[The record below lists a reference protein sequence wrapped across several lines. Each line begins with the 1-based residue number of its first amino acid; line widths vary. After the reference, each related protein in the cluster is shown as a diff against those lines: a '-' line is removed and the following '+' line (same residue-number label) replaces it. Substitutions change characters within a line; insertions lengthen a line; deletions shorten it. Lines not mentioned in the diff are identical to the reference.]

1 MKKKKQLTPEQQLQE
16 SLIQLKNYRPLDDD
30 FMRELFR
37 NNWTLAELVLRI
49 ITGIKDLTLIQ
60 QETQY
65 DLKRLVGA
73 KSICLDVFG
82 KDNQQ
87 KLYDLEIQRAD
98 EGAVPER
105 ARYHSSAMDIEF
117 LSEGQKFTELPTTYT
132 IFITENDIFGT
143 GQPIYY
149 VDRMV
154 RNFKNRFFFDR
165 SHILYVN
172 GAYVGDDDIGKLMH
186 DFRCTNADDMNFELM
201 AKATRYYKNTPEGV
215 SYMCEVM
222 EKRIKENVEI
232 AEYNQAV
239 KMALE
244 MLADGTI
251 PIEKIAR
258 FSHLSL
264 EEVQQLADEQN
275 SKN

>member
-37 NNWTLAELVLRI
+37 NNWALAELVLRI

>member
-16 SLIQLKNYRPLDDD
+16 SLTQLKNYRPLDDD

-37 NNWTLAELVLRI
+37 NNWALAELVLRI

-117 LSEGQKFTELPTTYT
+117 LSEGQHFSELPTTYT
-132 IFITENDIFGT
+132 IFITENDIFGA
-143 GQPIYY
+143 GKPIYHIR
-149 VDRMV
+149 RMV
-154 RNFKNRFFFDR
+154 TDFQNRPFADR
-165 SHILYVN
+165 SYILYVN
-172 GAYVGDDDIGKLMH
+172 GEYVGDDDIGKLMH

-201 AKATRYYKNTPEGV
+201 ARATRYYKNTPEGV

-239 KMALE
+239 QMALE

-264 EEVQQLADEQN
+264 EEVKQLADEQN

>member
-16 SLIQLKNYRPLDDD
+16 SLTQLKNYRPLDDD

-37 NNWTLAELVLRI
+37 NNWALAELVLRI

-132 IFITENDIFGT
+132 IFITENDIYGA
-143 GQPIYY
+143 GKPVYHIR
-149 VDRMV
+149 RMV
-154 RNFKNRFFFDR
+154 TDFQNRPFADR
-165 SHILYVN
+165 SYILYVN

-201 AKATRYYKNTPEGV
+201 AQATRYYKNTPEGV

-239 KMALE
+239 QMALE

-264 EEVQQLADEQN
+264 EEVQQLAKEQ
-275 SKN
+275 KNNN

>member
-16 SLIQLKNYRPLDDD
+16 SLTQLKNYRPLDDD

-37 NNWTLAELVLRI
+37 NNWALAELVLRI

-201 AKATRYYKNTPEGV
+201 ARATRYYKNTPEGV

-239 KMALE
+239 QMALE

>member
-16 SLIQLKNYRPLDDD
+16 SLTQLKNYRPLDDD

-37 NNWTLAELVLRI
+37 NNWALAELVLRI

-239 KMALE
+239 QMALE

-251 PIEKIAR
+251 PIEQIAR

-264 EEVQQLADEQN
+264 EEVKQLADEQN

>member
-1 MKKKKQLTPEQQLQE
+1 MKKKKQLTPEQQRQE

-37 NNWTLAELVLRI
+37 NNWALSELVLRI

-117 LSEGQKFTELPTTYT
+117 LSEGQQFNELPTTYT
-132 IFITENDIFGT
+132 IFITENDIYGA
-143 GQPIYY
+143 GKPVYHIR
-149 VDRMV
+149 RMV
-154 RNFKNRFFFDR
+154 TDFQNRPFADR
-165 SHILYVN
+165 SYILYVN
-172 GAYVGDDDIGKLMH
+172 GEYVGDDDIGKLMH

-201 AKATRYYKNTPEGV
+201 AQATRYYKNTPEGV
-215 SYMCEVM
+215 SYMCKVM
-222 EKRIKENVEI
+222 EERIKENVEI
-232 AEYNQAV
+232 AYIE
-239 KMALE
+239 MALR
-244 MLADGTI
+244 MLAKGTY
-251 PIEKIAR
+251 P
-258 FSHLSL
+258 L
-264 EEVQQLADEQN
+264 EEIADLTQLPLEIVQQLADEQ
-275 SKN
+275 KNNN

>member
-16 SLIQLKNYRPLDDD
+16 SLTQLKNYRPLDDD

-37 NNWTLAELVLRI
+37 NNWALAELVLRI

-117 LSEGQKFTELPTTYT
+117 LSEGQKFTELPTTYI
-132 IFITENDIFGT
+132 IFITENDIWGG
-143 GQPIYY
+143 GQALYPVNKTLGGIRIPFE
-149 VDRMV
+149 DRQ
-154 RNFKNRFFFDR
+154 
-165 SHILYVN
+165 HILYVN
-172 GAYVGDDDIGKLMH
+172 ASYKGDDDIGRLMH
-186 DFRCTNADDMNFELM
+186 DFLCSDPDDMY
-201 AKATRYYKNTPEGV
+201 T
-215 SYMCEVM
+215 
-222 EKRIKENVEI
+222 
-232 AEYNQAV
+232 Q
-239 KMALE
+239 
-244 MLADGTI
+244 MLADKARYLKTDPKGVDIMCKVMEDLREESIQRGIDQNRVESIKNIIESFKVTAQQAMDALKI
-251 PIEKIAR
+251 PLTEQPKY
-258 FSHLSL
+258 
-264 EEVQQLADEQN
+264 LA
-275 SKN
+275 KL

>member
-1 MKKKKQLTPEQQLQE
+1 MKKKKLTPEQQLQA

-37 NNWTLAELVLRI
+37 NNWALSELVLRI

-65 DLKRLVGA
+65 DLKRLIGA
-73 KSICLDVFG
+73 KSICLDVLG

-87 KLYDLEIQRAD
+87 KLYDLEVQRAD
-98 EGAVPER
+98 EGANPER

-117 LSEGQKFTELPTTYT
+117 LCEGQQFNELPTTYT
-132 IFITENDIFGT
+132 IFITENDIYGA

-154 RNFKNRFFFDR
+154 RNFKNRLFCDR

-201 AKATRYYKNTPEGV
+201 AQATRYYKNTPEGV
-215 SYMCEVM
+215 SYMCKVM
-222 EKRIKENVEI
+222 EERIKENVDLAHIE
-232 AEYNQAV
+232 
-239 KMALE
+239 MALE

-258 FSHLSL
+258 FSHLSI
-264 EEVQQLADEQN
+264 ETVQQLADEQ
-275 SKN
+275 KNNN

>member
-16 SLIQLKNYRPLDDD
+16 SLTQLKNYRPLDDD

-37 NNWTLAELVLRI
+37 NNWALAELVLRI

-132 IFITENDIFGT
+132 IFITENDIFGA

>member
-16 SLIQLKNYRPLDDD
+16 SLTQLKNYRPLDDD

-37 NNWTLAELVLRI
+37 NNWALAELVLRI

-117 LSEGQKFTELPTTYT
+117 LSEGQKFTELPTTYI
-132 IFITENDIFGT
+132 IFITENDIFGA
-143 GQPIYY
+143 GKPVYHIR
-149 VDRMV
+149 RMV
-154 RNFKNRFFFDR
+154 TDFQNRPFADH
-165 SHILYVN
+165 SYILYVN

-201 AKATRYYKNTPEGV
+201 ARTTRYYKETPEGV
-215 SYMCEVM
+215 SYMCKVM
-222 EKRIKENVEI
+222 EERIKENVEI
-232 AEYNQAV
+232 AYIE
-239 KMALE
+239 MALR
-244 MLADGTI
+244 MLAKGTY
-251 PIEKIAR
+251 P
-258 FSHLSL
+258 L
-264 EEVQQLADEQN
+264 EEIADLTQLPLEIVQQLADEQ
-275 SKN
+275 KNNN

>member
-1 MKKKKQLTPEQQLQE
+1 MKNKKKLTPEQQLQE
-16 SLIQLKNYRPLDDD
+16 SLTQLKNYRPLDDD

-37 NNWTLAELVLRI
+37 NNWALAELVLRI

-117 LSEGQKFTELPTTYT
+117 LSEGQHFSELPTTYT
-132 IFITENDIFGT
+132 IFITENDIFGA
-143 GQPIYY
+143 GKPIYHIR
-149 VDRMV
+149 RMV
-154 RNFKNRFFFDR
+154 TDFQNRPFADR
-165 SHILYVN
+165 SYILYVN
-172 GAYVGDDDIGKLMH
+172 GEYVGDDDIGKLMH

-201 AKATRYYKNTPEGV
+201 ARATRYYKNTPEGV

-239 KMALE
+239 QMALE

>member
-16 SLIQLKNYRPLDDD
+16 SLTQLKNYRPLDDD

-37 NNWTLAELVLRI
+37 NNWALAELVLRI

-232 AEYNQAV
+232 AEHNQAV

>member
-16 SLIQLKNYRPLDDD
+16 SLTQLKNYRPLDDD

-37 NNWTLAELVLRI
+37 NNWALAELVLRI

-172 GAYVGDDDIGKLMH
+172 GEYVGDDDIGKLMH

-201 AKATRYYKNTPEGV
+201 ARATRYYKNTPEGV

-239 KMALE
+239 QMALE

>member
-1 MKKKKQLTPEQQLQE
+1 MKKKKILTPEQQLQE
-16 SLIQLKNYRPLDDD
+16 SLTQLKNYRPLDDD

-37 NNWTLAELVLRI
+37 NNWALAELVLRI

-105 ARYHSSAMDIEF
+105 ARYHSSAMDVEF
-117 LSEGQKFTELPTTYT
+117 LSEGQKFKDLPTTYT
-132 IFITENDIFGT
+132 IFITENDIYGA
-143 GQPIYY
+143 GKPIYH
-149 VDRMV
+149 VTRMV
-154 RNFKNRFFFDR
+154 TDFQSRPFFDR
-165 SHILYVN
+165 SYILYVN

-201 AKATRYYKNTPEGV
+201 ARATRYYKNTSEGV

-239 KMALE
+239 QMALE

-275 SKN
+275 SNN

>member
-16 SLIQLKNYRPLDDD
+16 SLTQLKNYRPLDDD

-37 NNWTLAELVLRI
+37 NNWALAELVLRI